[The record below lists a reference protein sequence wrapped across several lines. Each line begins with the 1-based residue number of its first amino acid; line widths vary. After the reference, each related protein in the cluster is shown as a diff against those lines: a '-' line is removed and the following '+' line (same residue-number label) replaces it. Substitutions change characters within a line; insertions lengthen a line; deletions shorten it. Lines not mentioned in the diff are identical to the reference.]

1 LERLEAK
8 ILRELAYSNKTVW
21 ELLERSDRTLR
32 ESIGALRHLY
42 KEGLIGEEKGV
53 FYLTEKGKQSVNPK
67 ELQYKTR
74 ICKVCGGKRIVGE
87 AGFKDLAEKF
97 KEIVKERPQPTLEYF
112 QGYMVAEDVLA
123 RVALMHHY
131 GDLCG
136 KNIVLIGDDD
146 LLSVA
151 LALTQL
157 PSRITVLD
165 IDRRIGEFISR
176 VNSIYGFNIEYIEY
190 DVANPLPKTLAG
202 RFDVFTSEPLET
214 LSGLKAFLIRGI
226 TCLKEG
232 SVGYFG
238 LTLHEASLRKWLE
251 TQRLLSKMNC
261 VITDIIQGFSSY
273 PMDYNTVNYEKFAY
287 NLGFRT
293 ENNPGVNWYK
303 SALIR
308 FEVLSAP
315 NLAYNK
321 RRKVKIVDTKEDLT
335 HPTLYPKLLRQLNI
349 KDESG

>member
-1 LERLEAK
+1 LERLEA
-8 ILRELAYSNKTVW
+8 IFLRELAYSNKTVW

-32 ESIGALRHLY
+32 ESISTLKHLF
-42 KEGLIGEEKGV
+42 KEGLINEEGGV
-53 FYLTEKGKQSVNPK
+53 FYLTEKGKQSINQK
-67 ELQYKTR
+67 ELHYKAR
-74 ICKVCGGKRIVGE
+74 ICGVCGGKRIMAE
-87 AGFKDLAEKF
+87 NGFKELVERF
-97 KEIVKERPQPTLEYF
+97 SEIVQERPKPTLDYF
-112 QGYMVAEDVLA
+112 QGYMVAEDVVA
-123 RVALMHHY
+123 RVALMHYY

-136 KNIVLIGDDD
+136 KRIALIGDDD

-157 PSRITVLD
+157 PSRIMVLD
-165 IDRRIGEFISR
+165 IDRRLGDFITK
-176 VNSIYGFNIEYIEY
+176 VNSKYGFNIEYFEY
-190 DVANPLPKTLAG
+190 DVANPLPKALAG
-202 RFDVFTSEPLET
+202 RFDVFSSEPLET

-232 SVGYFG
+232 GVGYFG

-251 TQRLLSKMNC
+251 TQRLLSRMNC

-273 PMDYNTVNYEKFAY
+273 PMDYSTVNYEEFAY

-293 ENNPGVNWYK
+293 VKNPGVTWYK

-308 FEVLSAP
+308 FEALSAP
-315 NLAYNK
+315 KLTYN
-321 RRKVKIVDTKEDLT
+321 RRMKVETVDEKEDLT
-335 HPTLYPKLLRQLNI
+335 HPTLYPKMLQQLNI